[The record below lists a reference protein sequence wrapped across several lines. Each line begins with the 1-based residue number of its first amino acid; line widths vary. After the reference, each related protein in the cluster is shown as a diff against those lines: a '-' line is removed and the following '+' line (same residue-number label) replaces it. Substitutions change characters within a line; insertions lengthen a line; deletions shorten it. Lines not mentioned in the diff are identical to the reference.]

1 MEASRTTAEEK
12 LAKEEN
18 LNIVVAI
25 KQVPDSAARVV
36 VENGHASWGDAP
48 LILNPW
54 DEYAVEAALVQAEAT
69 GAEVTAITIGSE
81 SAKDALKTTLAMGV
95 NNAVLISDPALSN
108 VDSQAIARILAAA
121 IEKIGDVG
129 LVFMGRQ
136 AIDYDS
142 AVTATQTARVLGWPS
157 LTQVAVIQETNANI
171 VRVERVLDEGRQ
183 LIESKLPAVI
193 SVSKDIGEPRYPSF
207 MGIRKAA
214 RANIPE
220 WSLADLGISAP
231 VSVTRWLEI
240 LNPPPRQVTTE
251 IISGGSPEEIAEIL
265 VDKILAEK
273 VL

>member
-1 MEASRTTAEEK
+1 MEAGRTTAEEK

-36 VENGHASWGDAP
+36 VENGHVSWGDAP

-95 NNAVLISDPALSN
+95 NNAVLISDLALSN
-108 VDSQAIARILAAA
+108 VDSQAIARVLAAA

-142 AVTATQTARVLGWPS
+142 GITATQTARVLGWPS
-157 LTQVAVIQETNANI
+157 LTQVAIIQETNANM
-171 VRVERVLDEGRQ
+171 VRVERGLDEGRQ

-214 RANIPE
+214 RANIPM